1 MDVGIFFPLY
11 LFLAVLVLCCCAW
24 IFSSCGERGPLSS
37 CSARASHHRD
47 LLQRTGSW
55 VCRLSSLVTRSMGKL
70 PVSPALADRFL
81 TTELPGTF
89 LFPPFF
95 TEAFNSRSEFLSFRT
110 VDTWG
115 WVIFRGGVCLVC
127 LRMFSSTPGLSLW
140 DARSILPPKNT
151 VQKPEAL

>member
-24 IFSSCGERGPLSS
+24 IFSSCGEWGPLSS
-37 CSARASHHRD
+37 CSAWASHRRD
-47 LLQRTGSW
+47 LLQHTGSW
-55 VCRLSSLVTRSMGKL
+55 VCRLSSLVAPQHGETSCVPCTGRQIL
-70 PVSPALADRFL
+70 NHWTARDVP
-81 TTELPGTF
+81 
-89 LFPPFF
+89 FPSFF

-110 VDTWG
+110 IDTWG
-115 WVIFRGGVCLVC
+115 WVIFWGGVCLVC
-127 LRMFSSTPGLSLW
+127 LRMFSSNPGLFLW